1 MKTKNFS
8 ELVVNMVIFIFG
20 ALLFVSAQSIE
31 VGAAMGQGGD
41 FMPKLCSALWLL
53 ISGLLVV
60 TTVLDKCPREEGEKG
75 NLKGFFLTLILLF
88 LYVLLLEPVGFVI
101 TSIVYMFI
109 QMMLFVPKELVNK
122 KQLIVFTV
130 VSVLLPVLVN
140 LLFEN
145 VFYLILP
152 AGILG

>member
-1 MKTKNFS
+1 MKTKNFP

-20 ALLFVSAQSIE
+20 ALLFISAQSIK

-41 FMPKLCSALWLL
+41 FMPKLCSVLWLI

-60 TTVLDKCPREEGEKG
+60 TTVLDKCPRGEEKG

-109 QMMLFVPKELVNK
+109 QMMLFVPKELINK
-122 KQLIVFTV
+122 KQLIVFAV